1 MTRSRAE
8 NEIRLTGRIVSG
20 GRRAAQFIQMDWV
33 ESQCVEKLGF
43 RPYPGTL
50 NIELLPENLPA
61 FLMIQSNP
69 GMELTPPDPSFC
81 TASIIPVSLGHV
93 SGALVIPAEE
103 VRIHGPN
110 VVEVIAPVGIREAL
124 GLKDGDEVTLVIRS
138 GAAAP
143 SLFFRGKGEN
153 PGHLIRAVIFD
164 LDGTL
169 IDTKE
174 IFFLIVERAFEKLR
188 IPIVSRPT
196 MVEAAAEGE
205 FNWDM
210 ILPEASKGNQ
220 GDILS
225 RIRAAIDE
233 ISPFLFEKNRLIEGA
248 AELLRTLSAAN
259 MVLGMVTSTR
269 ARHMG
274 LKLGPLEEAGLE
286 ELFQTVVTADD
297 AERQKP
303 APDPLLECAR
313 RLGIA
318 PGHCLYVGDMRMDIR
333 AGKSAGMRTIGVLTG
348 FDTRTTL
355 EAEEPDMILDSV
367 ASLKEWLV
375 EYPIKRLSSRPPRL
389 SRDKLRE

>member
-1 MTRSRAE
+1 
-8 NEIRLTGRIVSG
+8 
-20 GRRAAQFIQMDWV
+20 
-33 ESQCVEKLGF
+33 
-43 RPYPGTL
+43 
-50 NIELLPENLPA
+50 
-61 FLMIQSNP
+61 
-69 GMELTPPDPSFC
+69 MELTPTDPSFC
-81 TASIIPVSLGHV
+81 AATIIPVSLGHV

-110 VVEVIAPVGIREAL
+110 VVEVIAPVGVREAL
-124 GLKDGDEVTLVIRS
+124 DLKDGDEITLVVQA
-138 GAAAP
+138 GAAGP
-143 SLFFRGKGEN
+143 GLFS
-153 PGHLIRAVIFD
+153 PLIKAVIFD

-174 IFFLIVERAFEKLR
+174 IFFLIVEKAFEKLR

-225 RIRAAIDE
+225 RIRVAIDE
-233 ISPFLFEKNRLIEGA
+233 ISPSLFEENRLIEGA

-269 ARHMG
+269 ARHMS

-286 ELFQTVVTADD
+286 ALFQTVVTADD
-297 AERQKP
+297 AARQKP

-333 AGKSAGMRTIGVLTG
+333 AGKSAGMRTVGVLTG
-348 FDTRTTL
+348 FDTRAAL
-355 EAEEPDMILDSV
+355 EAEEPDMILDSI
-367 ASLKEWLV
+367 A
-375 EYPIKRLSSRPPRL
+375 
-389 SRDKLRE
+389 DLREKLGLME